1 MSSRRRPTAADASRR
16 RPPSAS
22 PPSRSP
28 FPAATGLLASAACV
42 TLVVLAGYLH
52 TLAYPFQ
59 FDDLMNIQ
67 ANEALRRPFDLA
79 ANWRF
84 RPSRVVVSLSLAWN
98 AAVTG
103 LTPQGL
109 RIGNLLIHL
118 LSALL
123 VGWIGKEL
131 TRRLASSTRAD
142 KRAWQ
147 PSPETVGLV
156 SALLFAAHPLAT
168 QAVTYLIQR
177 TTSLAA
183 LLELATIALYLRAR
197 HDGGMRFWA
206 GAWACAVLAAFTKE
220 MSVALPVLIGLTEV
234 LLRRAGVPGR
244 ARLAMFLPF
253 PLVLP
258 LVAWTARL
266 PWGAGGELMPAV
278 SQSENVSRIAYLMTQ
293 LVVIPRYLG
302 LALWP
307 RGQSLMHDVPLHARP
322 DLPVHAGL
330 ALLVALSLAAW
341 WLRTRAPLVTYG
353 WAWFLIAILPESSL
367 VPIADLMN
375 EHRTYL
381 PLAGLVFG
389 AATALATW
397 CGGGRG
403 RWLVPAALVVALTA
417 ATHVRNRVWRDE
429 TALWSDVLRHAPGNA
444 LALNNLGLEY
454 RKAGRFAESEA
465 AFRGA
470 IAAEPARPNAYLNLG
485 TMLSL
490 RGRHADAVAVL
501 DSAAV
506 AAPGEWRVFFTLGS
520 ATWLAGD
527 TVAAA
532 RAYERAIVLAPGEPA
547 PRAALAQMQTRAAIP
562 R

>member
-1 MSSRRRPTAADASRR
+1 M
-16 RPPSAS
+16 
-22 PPSRSP
+22 
-28 FPAATGLLASAACV
+28 AATGLV

-67 ANEALRRPFDLA
+67 ANEALRHPLDLA

-98 AAVTG
+98 GAITG

-123 VGWIGKEL
+123 VGWIGRDL
-131 TRRLASSTRAD
+131 ARRLASGTHAANRSWR
-142 KRAWQ
+142 
-147 PSPETVGLV
+147 PSPETVGLI

-183 LLELATIALYLRAR
+183 LLELAAVALYLRAR
-197 HDGGMRFWA
+197 RDGAMRFWA
-206 GAWACAVLAAFTKE
+206 AAWGCAVLAAFTKE
-220 MSVALPVLIGLTEV
+220 MSVALPVLIGLIEIV
-234 LLRRAGVPGR
+234 LRRARTPGR
-244 ARLAMFLPF
+244 AKPAMLLPF
-253 PLVLP
+253 LAVLP

-278 SQSENVSRIAYLMTQ
+278 RPSEPMSRIAYLMTQ

-302 LALWP
+302 LVVWP
-307 RGQSLMHDVPLHARP
+307 RGQSLMHDVPLLARP
-322 DLPVHAGL
+322 DPAVLAGL
-330 ALLVALSLAAW
+330 ALLVALSFGAW
-341 WLRTRAPLVTYG
+341 WLRARAPLVTFG
-353 WAWFLIAILPESSL
+353 WAWFLIAILPESSI

-381 PLAGLVFG
+381 PLAGLAIG
-389 AATALATW
+389 AASALATW
-397 CGGGRG
+397 SGGRG
-403 RWLVPAALVVALTA
+403 QRWLLPAALIVALTA

-429 TALWSDVLRHAPGNA
+429 TTLWSDVLQHAPGNA

-454 RKAGRFAESEA
+454 RRAGRFAESEA

-470 IAAEPARPNAYLNLG
+470 IAAEPSRPNAYLNLG
-485 TMLSL
+485 TMLSV

-501 DSAAV
+501 DSAAA

-532 RAYERAIVLAPGEPA
+532 RAYERAIALAPGEPA
-547 PRAALAQMQTRAAIP
+547 PRAALAQMRTNAATP